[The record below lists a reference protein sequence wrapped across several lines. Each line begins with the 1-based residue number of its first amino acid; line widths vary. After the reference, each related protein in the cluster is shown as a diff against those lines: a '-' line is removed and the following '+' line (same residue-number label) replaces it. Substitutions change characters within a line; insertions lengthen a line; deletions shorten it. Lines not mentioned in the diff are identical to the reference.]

1 MDGGQLRELGPPLL
15 VGDDD
20 AEHGPFGATV
30 RRSRYR
36 RILSGAQPFL
46 YAHWIGV
53 GAFFPFSRTHT
64 VQLSPPQEPWSYGP
78 EVEAIARTAIERR
91 YRLLPYIY
99 TLFHEASLNGLPV
112 WRPVF
117 FADPADASLRA
128 EDHAFLVGA
137 DLLIEPS
144 LSEGDPHEFET
155 PSGIW
160 RELTLV
166 GEDPSMIPELPV
178 MKLRGGAILPL
189 GRVVQSTTEALLE
202 PLTLMVSLDA
212 EGRAEGRLYE
222 DDGDGYGYQSGDYLL
237 TTYSAV
243 RSGDVVEV
251 GVKEEEGERERPARM
266 VTVIVITDNGS
277 FQGSG
282 ADGSTISV
290 SLEGS

>member
-1 MDGGQLRELGPPLL
+1 
-15 VGDDD
+15 
-20 AEHGPFGATV
+20 
-30 RRSRYR
+30 
-36 RILSGAQPFL
+36 
-46 YAHWIGV
+46 
-53 GAFFPFSRTHT
+53 
-64 VQLSPPQEPWSYGP
+64 
-78 EVEAIARTAIERR
+78 
-91 YRLLPYIY
+91 
-99 TLFHEASLNGLPV
+99 
-112 WRPVF
+112 
-117 FADPADASLRA
+117 
-128 EDHAFLVGA
+128 
-137 DLLIEPS
+137 
-144 LSEGDPHEFET
+144 
-155 PSGIW
+155 
-160 RELTLV
+160 
-166 GEDPSMIPELPV
+166 

>member
-1 MDGGQLRELGPPLL
+1 M
-15 VGDDD
+15 
-20 AEHGPFGATV
+20 
-30 RRSRYR
+30 
-36 RILSGAQPFL
+36 
-46 YAHWIGV
+46 
-53 GAFFPFSRTHT
+53 
-64 VQLSPPQEPWSYGP
+64 
-78 EVEAIARTAIERR
+78 
-91 YRLLPYIY
+91 
-99 TLFHEASLNGLPV
+99 FHEASLNGLPV

-128 EDHAFLVGA
+128 EDHAFLIGA
-137 DLLIEPS
+137 DVLIEPI

-222 DDGDGYGYQSGDYLL
+222 DDGYGYQSGGYLL

-251 GVKEEEGERERPARM
+251 GVEEEEGERERPARM